1 MPDAR
6 MPSTE
11 IRIALCTDGVF
22 PHAMGG
28 MQRHSRLLAEHLS
41 TIPGIRLIVIH
52 PHPPGIFHSGL
63 RIEEVPIAP
72 IDEQRFYLKEL
83 WRYSGRVAAELDR
96 LQPDVVLSQGF
107 CVWQDIER
115 YTSRLITMPHGLEM
129 FQGLTLKD
137 RLLGL
142 PFRML
147 VRHVTRRSARAV
159 SLGGKL
165 TPMLASMTEGSGAKV
180 VVLPNAV
187 HLPAEVAAYPVDGDA
202 LRLLFVGR
210 FAFNKGIDLLL
221 RVAARFDAEQAAVRF
236 ILAGD
241 GPERARIEHGSP
253 GNVTLA
259 GKVDDARLEELY
271 ADCHALVLPTR
282 FEGMPTVVLE
292 AMARA
297 RPVIVSDV
305 GASAELVDAANG
317 FLIPPGDEEALH
329 GAISSLLALSAEQRA
344 WMGMRGRERAGS
356 RFTWPEVAAAFAR
369 LAKEVAQRV

>member
-1 MPDAR
+1 

-63 RIEEVPIAP
+63 RIEEVPVAP

-159 SLGGKL
+159 SLGG
-165 TPMLASMTEGSGAKV
+165 
-180 VVLPNAV
+180 
-187 HLPAEVAAYPVDGDA
+187 
-202 LRLLFVGR
+202 
-210 FAFNKGIDLLL
+210 
-221 RVAARFDAEQAAVRF
+221 
-236 ILAGD
+236 
-241 GPERARIEHGSP
+241 
-253 GNVTLA
+253 
-259 GKVDDARLEELY
+259 
-271 ADCHALVLPTR
+271 
-282 FEGMPTVVLE
+282 
-292 AMARA
+292 
-297 RPVIVSDV
+297 
-305 GASAELVDAANG
+305 
-317 FLIPPGDEEALH
+317 
-329 GAISSLLALSAEQRA
+329 
-344 WMGMRGRERAGS
+344 
-356 RFTWPEVAAAFAR
+356 
-369 LAKEVAQRV
+369 